1 MMYPSPSI
9 LIPLQSGVEP
19 FRVMTTLHRSFIGSA
34 NPATALL
41 LLLISILTWS
51 SCSLASPFSQPDT
64 TPATELTQLLGA
76 GEIQNTAKGSDGVA
90 AGTLTTVTTTGT
102 CKAILPDGRLQTVVY
117 TCAPTGY
124 SAVVQ
129 FHKAENQS
137 ATHERNQTNAN
148 APANATTQQQQ
159 PLQPITEILFL
170 RPTTT
175 DSSARLTTTTTTT
188 ESPSITTSS
197 AAIPPTTKKPESM
210 VAIVPPHRF
219 HIESDQI
226 RKVSLVQHSL
236 PSLPLSTSSTTTPAT
251 KRHRS
256 TTVSAAVKDESPVAT
271 TTPATTT
278 GRRRKTRLN
287 IAAGAIQ
294 SEPSLV

>member
-1 MMYPSPSI
+1 MTM
-9 LIPLQSGVEP
+9 LQ
-19 FRVMTTLHRSFIGSA
+19 RSFIGSA
-34 NPATALL
+34 NPAAAFL

-51 SCSLASPFSQPDT
+51 SCSLASPFSQQPDT
-64 TPATELTQLLGA
+64 TTATTELTQLLGA
-76 GEIQNTAKGSDGVA
+76 GEIQHTAKGSDGVA
-90 AGTLTTVTTTGT
+90 AGILTTVTTTGT

-137 ATHERNQTNAN
+137 ATHEQNHQTNTRN
-148 APANATTQQQQ
+148 APADVNATTQQQQ

-175 DSSARLTTTTTTT
+175 DSSARLTTTTT

-197 AAIPPTTKKPESM
+197 AATPTKKKPESM

-226 RKVSLVQHSL
+226 RTVSLVQLQHSL
-236 PSLPLSTSSTTTPAT
+236 PSLPLSTTTSRTTTLTNT

-256 TTVSAAVKDESPVAT
+256 TTTVSAAVEDGNPAVT
-271 TTPATTT
+271 TTPAATN
-278 GRRRKTRLN
+278 RRRKTRWN
-287 IAAGAIQ
+287 IGSGTTQ
-294 SEPSLV
+294 SEPPLV

>member
-1 MMYPSPSI
+1 
-9 LIPLQSGVEP
+9 
-19 FRVMTTLHRSFIGSA
+19 
-34 NPATALL
+34 
-41 LLLISILTWS
+41 
-51 SCSLASPFSQPDT
+51 
-64 TPATELTQLLGA
+64 LTQLGA
-76 GEIQNTAKGSDGVA
+76 GEIQHTAKGSDGVA

-129 FHKAENQS
+129 FHKPENQS
-137 ATHERNQTNAN
+137 AAHERNHQTNTTPN
-148 APANATTQQQQ
+148 APADVNATTQQQQQ

-188 ESPSITTSS
+188 ESPSITTASIS
-197 AAIPPTTKKPESM
+197 AAPAQTTTKKPESM

-236 PSLPLSTSSTTTPAT
+236 PSLPLSTTTSSTTTVTNT

-256 TTVSAAVKDESPVAT
+256 TTTVSAAVADK
-271 TTPATTT
+271 TPAATETPAATT

-287 IAAGAIQ
+287 IAAGATQ
-294 SEPSLV
+294 SEPPLV

>member
-1 MMYPSPSI
+1 MFDFHFYLYI
-9 LIPLQSGVEP
+9 Q
-19 FRVMTTLHRSFIGSA
+19 
-34 NPATALL
+34 
-41 LLLISILTWS
+41 
-51 SCSLASPFSQPDT
+51 
-64 TPATELTQLLGA
+64 TELTQLSA
-76 GEIQNTAKGSDGVA
+76 GGIQHTAKGSDGVA

-137 ATHERNQTNAN
+137 ATHERNHQTNTTPN
-148 APANATTQQQQ
+148 APADVNATTQQQQQ

-175 DSSARLTTTTTTT
+175 DSTARLTTTTTTT

-197 AAIPPTTKKPESM
+197 AAPAPPTTTKKPESM

-256 TTVSAAVKDESPVAT
+256 TTTVSAAVADKSPAAT
-271 TTPATTT
+271 ATPAATT

-287 IAAGAIQ
+287 IAAGATQ
-294 SEPSLV
+294 SEPPLV